1 MILQDILT
9 KFFSNR
15 GIKIKFNETSFFSSE
30 AIIEDGDPI
39 SIEYTQYSSND
50 EIARLIKQLLDK
62 YEVYKI
68 RQEIS
73 QYK

>member
-30 AIIEDGDPI
+30 AIIENEDPI
-39 SIEYTQYSSND
+39 PIEYAQYDSKD
-50 EIARLIKQLLDK
+50 KIARLIKQLLDE